1 MIDFATVTRLDADAQ
16 HRVLTAQVRGA
27 ATDDADATV
36 EEHDEVE
43 VLQPAGLIARPE
55 LTATTE
61 AVVVLR
67 GDEPV
72 ALLLIDKGAAAQQP
86 EAGETRLHGVAAA
99 SATAVVRIRANGSI
113 EVTAASGQDVKVNGG
128 TLKVARVT
136 DPVKVATITATA
148 GPYPVTFSVAL
159 HDADGVPGTPTVGAT
174 ATLSGVVAN
183 SGGAAHF
190 KG

>member
-1 MIDFATVTRLDADAQ
+1 VIEFEKVTALAPNSQ

-27 ATDDADATV
+27 TTDDAPADA

-43 VLQPAGLIARPE
+43 VLQPAGLMARPE
-55 LTATTE
+55 LTETTE
-61 AVVVLR
+61 AVVVVR

-86 EAGETRLHGVAAA
+86 EAGEVRLHGVAAA
-99 SATAVVRIRANGSI
+99 SATTVVRIRANGDLEI
-113 EVTAASGQDVKVNGG
+113 TAASGRDVKVNGG

-159 HDADGVPGTPTVGAT
+159 HDADGTPGTPSVGTT
-174 ATLSGVVAN
+174 ATLSGVIAN